1 MLKKNGT
8 YFHKHVPS
16 TKNYEKNY
24 IVELVGFLDINATA
38 L

>member
-1 MLKKNGT
+1 MAHTFTST
-8 YFHKHVPS
+8 YHQIRIM
-16 TKNYEKNY
+16 KNY